1 MVTKKIHIKSFG
13 CQMNKLDSSL
23 VTAALIERG
32 GELTDKPSEADVII
46 FNTCSVR
53 DHAEQRVLSGLG
65 HIKHLR
71 KTRPEV
77 IVAVIGCMAQRLG
90 KELLDHE
97 AVHIVAGPG
106 QIHELPG
113 LIEQTLADRQKRM
126 AVSEKIRTPASN
138 PGVMEED
145 AALDEFELAYD
156 SDRNHI
162 KSQAFIRAMRG
173 CNNFCSYC
181 IVPYVRGPEIS
192 RPPQAILDQARKL
205 ADQGIRQITL
215 LGQTVN
221 SYRYQQNGRLWTLA
235 DLLEKIGEIDGV
247 HWVRFITSHPGK
259 FDDSILQAM
268 ADLPKVCP
276 YLHIPA
282 QSGSDR
288 ILRTMNRGYTAGEYL
303 ALMEK
308 ARATVPELA
317 LAGDFIVGFPGETD
331 EDFEATAELVRRVR
345 YKNCFVFKYS
355 PRPGT
360 QADKRLSDDVPDEVK
375 QRRNYDLLKTVE
387 EIAEQD
393 NRRFE
398 GRTVEV
404 LVEGP
409 SKKPHLNRAD
419 GESNPQ
425 LIGRTAHDYIVVF
438 NGPETLT
445 GQFVKVRIVKT
456 AALTLF
462 AETPPPIY

>member
-1 MVTKKIHIKSFG
+1 MATKKIHIKSFG

-23 VTAALIERG
+23 VTAAMAERG
-32 GELTDKPSEADVII
+32 WELTDKPSEAQVIL

-65 HIKHLR
+65 HIKHLH
-71 KTRPEV
+71 KQRPDV
-77 IVAVIGCMAQRLG
+77 IVTVIGCMAQRLG

-106 QIHELPG
+106 RIHELPA
-113 LIEQTLADRQKRM
+113 LIEQAMADRQKRLR
-126 AVSEKIRTPASN
+126 VSEKIRTPADN
-138 PGVMEED
+138 PDVMEEN
-145 AALDEFELAYD
+145 AALDEFELTYD

-162 KSQAFIRAMRG
+162 KSQAFIRVMRG

-221 SYRYQQNGRLWTLA
+221 SYRYQQNGKLWTLA
-235 DLLEKIGEIDGV
+235 DLLEKISEIDDV
-247 HWVRFITSHPGK
+247 HWIRFITSHPGK
-259 FDDSILQAM
+259 FNDSILQAM
-268 ADLPKVCP
+268 AALPKVCP

-288 ILRTMNRGYTAGEYL
+288 ILRAMNRGYTAGEYL

-308 ARATVPELA
+308 AKATVPELA
-317 LAGDFIVGFPGETD
+317 LAGDFIVGFPGETE
-331 EDFEATAELVRRVR
+331 EDFQATAELVRRVR

-360 QADKRLSDDVPDEVK
+360 QADRKLADDVPDEVK
-375 QRRNYDLLKTVE
+375 QQRNYKLLE
-387 EIAEQD
+387 IISEIAEAD

-398 GRTVEV
+398 GKTLEV

-409 SKKPHLNRAD
+409 SKKPHLNQAAD
-419 GESNPQ
+419 GEYPQ
-425 LIGRTAHDYIVVF
+425 LVGRTAHDYIVVF
-438 NGPETLT
+438 NGPESLT

-462 AETPPPIY
+462 GEWGE